1 MKCNAHEHR
10 NPNALPT
17 LDPPST
23 ERDLTGAVIIPQKF
37 GSLSSK
43 SNR

>member
-1 MKCNAHEHR
+1 MKCSACEHR

-17 LDPPST
+17 LDPAST
-23 ERDLTGAVIIPQKF
+23 ERDLSETVIIPPKF

-43 SNR
+43 PNR